1 MGHPAPPQFR
11 EHCKDRTLHWGCSA
25 PGVSSE
31 QRAVERDR
39 RLSIQ
44 VVVMMVDI
52 PVVENRGGNG
62 KGTRTEPLEIH
73 PTREEGRKGGK
84 NILRAIL

>member
-11 EHCKDRTLHWGCSA
+11 EHCKGRTLHWGCSA
-25 PGVSSE
+25 AGVSSE
-31 QRAVERDR
+31 WRAVERDR
-39 RLSIQ
+39 RRGIQ
-44 VVVMMVDI
+44 VVAVAVDI

-73 PTREEGRKGGK
+73 PTREEGRGGGK
-84 NILRAIL
+84 SILRAVL